1 MVESSITGQN
11 KRKKLKT
18 MSIDYHLHV
27 SSVLYLDTLMND
39 IKTEFGLEKPDHIPN
54 ILNDGDSL
62 YVYFI
67 EYDEEDKADYKI
79 KFGMS
84 LNGYIT
90 FSFRTNEGEHNKRQK
105 LICQIIVYILKK
117 INGDVF
123 FSYQNYVAYL
133 ERRSGVLAITPETF
147 KYFPELEGMIDS
159 PYIIKTLQIMELP
172 DDDIDYED

>member
-1 MVESSITGQN
+1 
-11 KRKKLKT
+11 
-18 MSIDYHLHV
+18 MSIDYNLHISSKLHLN
-27 SSVLYLDTLMND
+27 TLMND
-39 IKTEFGLEKPDHIPN
+39 VKTEFGLKKPAHIPN

-67 EYDEEDKADYKI
+67 ERDEEDKANYKI
-79 KFGMS
+79 MFGMS
-84 LNGYIT
+84 LNECIA
-90 FSFRTNEGEHNKRQK
+90 FSFRTNEGEHHSRQK
-105 LICQIIVYILKK
+105 LICQIIAYVLKK

-123 FSYQNYVAYL
+123 FSYQNDVAYL

>member
-1 MVESSITGQN
+1 
-11 KRKKLKT
+11 
-18 MSIDYHLHV
+18 
-27 SSVLYLDTLMND
+27 MND
-39 IKTEFGLEKPDHIPN
+39 IRTEFSLEKPDCIPN

-67 EYDEEDKADYKI
+67 EYDEYEEDKANYKI

-84 LNGYIT
+84 LTGYIA
-90 FSFRTNEGEHNKRQK
+90 FSFRTNEGEHYKRQK
-105 LICQIIVYILKK
+105 LICQIIAYILKK

-123 FSYQNYVAYL
+123 FSYQNDVAYL

-172 DDDIDYED
+172 DDDIDCEG